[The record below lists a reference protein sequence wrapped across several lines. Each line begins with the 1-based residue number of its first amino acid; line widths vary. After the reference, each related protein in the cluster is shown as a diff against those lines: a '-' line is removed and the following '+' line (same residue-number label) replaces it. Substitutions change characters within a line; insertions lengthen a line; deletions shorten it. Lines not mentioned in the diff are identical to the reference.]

1 MSLRQVI
8 AMNPLATRGCAEGA
22 NEAAE
27 LPALGGA
34 CGECACGSSQ
44 PTDAA
49 SPSSAQPTDA
59 ASPSSTRP
67 TDAASPSAA
76 QAGAP
81 PAAAWWPRR
90 DSLQRAL
97 DEYVLAEEAKES
109 LERANGNASGVSSE
123 ERAPMSGA
131 TLSRLRG
138 SQPDCKDLLAGN
150 RAWVDRMN
158 REDPEFFKRLGQRQ
172 EPRYLYIGC
181 SDARVDPSRLMGLD
195 MGKLFVHRN
204 IGNIVSG
211 NDLNLLSVVDYAVN
225 NLRVPHILVVGHY
238 DCGAVRGS
246 ISEPEDGGLGI
257 VENWLRN
264 IRDVARFHREELLA
278 IEDRE
283 QRHRRLV
290 ELNVQEQCLNIL
302 KIGTV
307 QRKRLK
313 TFVSESFALPRVHG
327 LVFDPADGVLKKLP
341 LDFKSLVKEDR
352 VIYDLYRLP
361 QAYQLDRRA
370 SS

>member
-1 MSLRQVI
+1 M
-8 AMNPLATRGCAEGA
+8 
-22 NEAAE
+22 
-27 LPALGGA
+27 
-34 CGECACGSSQ
+34 
-44 PTDAA
+44 
-49 SPSSAQPTDA
+49 SAQPSGGA
-59 ASPSSTRP
+59 GRAVKAVPP
-67 TDAASPSAA
+67 PSAEA
-76 QAGAP
+76 AMAALEDTLLAEQVKTEQR
-81 PAAAWWPRR
+81 AAAAAHGG
-90 DSLQRAL
+90 SARAPGGEL
-97 DEYVLAEEAKES
+97 AAAQDEAEERTFSPETVA
-109 LERANGNASGVSSE
+109 
-123 ERAPMSGA
+123 
-131 TLSRLRG
+131 RLRG
-138 SQPDCKDLLAGN
+138 SQPDCEDLLAGN
-150 RAWVDRMN
+150 RAWVDKMN
-158 REDPEFFKRLGQRQ
+158 REDPDFFRRLGQRQ

-181 SDARVDPSRLMGLD
+181 SDARVDPSRLLGLD

-211 NDLNLLSVVDYAVN
+211 VDLNLLSVVDFAVN

-246 ISEPEDGGLGI
+246 IAEPEDGGLGI

-278 IEDRE
+278 IKDSE

-327 LVFDPADGVLKKLP
+327 FVFDPKDGVLKKLP
-341 LDFKSLVKEDR
+341 LDFKSLVKDDR
-352 VIYDLYRLP
+352 FIYDLYRLP
-361 QAYQLDRRA
+361 SWLRKDGDKALLE
-370 SS
+370 

>member
-1 MSLRQVI
+1 M
-8 AMNPLATRGCAEGA
+8 
-22 NEAAE
+22 
-27 LPALGGA
+27 
-34 CGECACGSSQ
+34 
-44 PTDAA
+44 
-49 SPSSAQPTDA
+49 SAQP
-59 ASPSSTRP
+59 PP
-67 TDAASPSAA
+67 
-76 QAGAP
+76 AGA
-81 PAAAWWPRR
+81 AG
-90 DSLQRAL
+90 RAL
-97 DEYVLAEEAKES
+97 KPAPPPPPLPSLGAANSAPSTAHRARSFYWAALEDYVLAEQAKTEQRAAAAAAQGGGAPGCGS
-109 LERANGNASGVSSE
+109 LRVGAPGGSAPGGELAAAQDDAQERTFSPETVA
-123 ERAPMSGA
+123 
-131 TLSRLRG
+131 RLRG
-138 SQPDCKDLLAGN
+138 SQPDCEDLLAGN
-150 RAWVDRMN
+150 RAWVDKMN

-204 IGNIVSG
+204 IGNILSG
-211 NDLNLLSVVDYAVN
+211 NDLNLLSVVDFAVN

-283 QRHRRLV
+283 QRHRKLV

-313 TFVSESFALPRVHG
+313 TFVTESFALPRVHG

-341 LDFKSLVKEDR
+341 LDFKSLIKEDR

-361 QAYQLDRRA
+361 EAYQPDRRA
-370 SS
+370 SDKHMSQQ

>member
-1 MSLRQVI
+1 MSLRDVH
-8 AMNPLATRGCAEGA
+8 AGKPLTVGSELK
-22 NEAAE
+22 AAD
-27 LPALGGA
+27 GA
-34 CGECACGSSQ
+34 CGECLCGAVSPAGQNVS
-44 PTDAA
+44 PA
-49 SPSSAQPTDA
+49 SPSPA
-59 ASPSSTRP
+59 AT
-67 TDAASPSAA
+67 TTA
-76 QAGAP
+76 
-81 PAAAWWPRR
+81 AAAWAASLPRR
-90 DSLQRAL
+90 ESLQRAL
-97 DEYVLAEEAKES
+97 DDYVLAEQAKS
-109 LERANGNASGVSSE
+109 LALANGNASGVTPD
-123 ERAPMSGA
+123 ERATFSDA
-131 TLSRLRG
+131 TISRLRG
-138 SQPDCKDLLAGN
+138 SQPDCEDLLAGN
-150 RAWVDRMN
+150 RAWVDKMN
-158 REDPEFFKRLGQRQ
+158 REDPEFFKRLGQKQ

-204 IGNIVSG
+204 VGNIVSG
-211 NDLNLLSVVDYAVN
+211 NDLNLLSVVDFAVN

-278 IEDRE
+278 IQDRE

-313 TFVSESFALPRVHG
+313 TFVTESFALPRVHG
-327 LVFDPADGVLKKLP
+327 LVFDPSDGVLKKLP

-352 VIYDLYRLP
+352 VIYDLYKLP
-361 QAYQLDRRA
+361 EWIERRQ
-370 SS
+370 

>member
-1 MSLRQVI
+1 VSPAGQSVDSASLR
-8 AMNPLATRGCAEGA
+8 AESEG
-22 NEAAE
+22 
-27 LPALGGA
+27 
-34 CGECACGSSQ
+34 
-44 PTDAA
+44 TDA
-49 SPSSAQPTDA
+49 SRDGPN
-59 ASPSSTRP
+59 
-67 TDAASPSAA
+67 
-76 QAGAP
+76 
-81 PAAAWWPRR
+81 PAATTTAATAWAAALPRR
-90 DSLQRAL
+90 ESLQRAL
-97 DEYVLAEEAKES
+97 DEFVLAEQAKES
-109 LERANGNASGVSSE
+109 LAQANGNASGVAPE
-123 ERAPMSGA
+123 ERATFSDA
-131 TLSRLRG
+131 TISRLRG
-138 SQPDCKDLLAGN
+138 SQPDCEDLLAGN
-150 RAWVDRMN
+150 RAWVDKMN
-158 REDPEFFKRLGQRQ
+158 REDPEFFKRLGQKQ

-211 NDLNLLSVVDYAVN
+211 NDLNLLSVVDFAVN

-283 QRHRRLV
+283 QRHRKLV

-313 TFVSESFALPRVHG
+313 TFVTESFALPRVHG
-327 LVFDPADGVLKKLP
+327 LVFDPKDGVLKKLP
-341 LDFKSLVKEDR
+341 LDFKSLIKEDR
-352 VIYDLYRLP
+352 VIYDLYKLP
-361 QAYQLDRRA
+361 QWIERR
-370 SS
+370 SSLRTADK